1 MLLACFSL
9 SQFCTEEFQLTADV
23 NRVFLYSTAKHLRDV
38 HHATLSKHVVTPYA
52 PDNSP
57 SWLPPARPRTTVAS
71 LLPNEF
77 AWNTRNQQPEAYQV
91 AVW

>member
-38 HHATLSKHVVTPYA
+38 HHAIVK
-52 PDNSP
+52 
-57 SWLPPARPRTTVAS
+57 ARSHPIRA
-71 LLPNEF
+71 
-77 AWNTRNQQPEAYQV
+77 RQ
-91 AVW
+91 